1 MAYYVPQTAGTATAA
16 TTNPT
21 GAPIVFPQ
29 HASINASVGGHNTT
43 LSGTS
48 KRNHHSASTHHGSI
62 PMAAFPPNLSMP
74 LQTTD
79 SSATTHMYA
88 ITQPVYQNMLPY
100 AAAAPTQPAQALS
113 HMPHQP
119 GAVINAPLPPLPPSA
134 AATAVVVPNN
144 CNAPSSN
151 DANNSYNPI
160 NSTNNSTHN
169 APSSTPQSTPSTPL
183 SLPVPHT
190 APKHQP
196 PLFATPPIVPNGFN
210 ATPPQQQP
218 HYGGAIQQQQPQQPA
233 SIPVQQQPPQQQQH
247 SSQQFY
253 PNHQNNASY
262 PNNSEN
268 SGGGTKSYYYNAAN
282 KRNYNSQTATTV
294 HSQYNNGRPSN
305 ANPAA
310 HYGQYPGVNSGHGS
324 LNGQRKYSA
333 PGPATSDS
341 SSNVHLV
348 KGETGNT
355 GGGYNPNYGGQQ
367 QPRNDNAT
375 VNNNNNRKPLIP
387 AIPSSHYNNS
397 NNNNNNNNNVN
408 DKSRIQRGPKPA
420 NLDLKRNSRN
430 TPSTNS
436 TESNNSPNSITSYT
450 NDHHLP
456 TNQQQHQQQQQQ
468 QHYHH
473 SQPPQQSVYIA
484 RNHVPQAM
492 TQNVPNVADH
502 QPLISTFNPATGGMY
517 VKFQQPYFT
526 HVS

>member
-1 MAYYVPQTAGTATAA
+1 VP
-16 TTNPT
+16 
-21 GAPIVFPQ
+21 
-29 HASINASVGGHNTT
+29 H
-43 LSGTS
+43 
-48 KRNHHSASTHHGSI
+48 
-62 PMAAFPPNLSMP
+62 
-74 LQTTD
+74 
-79 SSATTHMYA
+79 
-88 ITQPVYQNMLPY
+88 
-100 AAAAPTQPAQALS
+100 AAPK
-113 HMPHQP
+113 
-119 GAVINAPLPPLPPSA
+119 N
-134 AATAVVVPNN
+134 
-144 CNAPSSN
+144 
-151 DANNSYNPI
+151 
-160 NSTNNSTHN
+160 
-169 APSSTPQSTPSTPL
+169 
-183 SLPVPHT
+183 
-190 APKHQP
+190 QP
-196 PLFATPPIVPNGFN
+196 PLFATPPVVPNGFN

-218 HYGGAIQQQQPQQPA
+218 HYSGGIQHQQQPQQSA
-233 SIPVQQQPPQQQQH
+233 SIPVQPQPPHQ
-247 SSQQFY
+247 QQFY
-253 PNHQNNASY
+253 PNHHNNTSY

-268 SGGGTKSYYYNAAN
+268 GGGGAKNYYYNAAN
-282 KRNYNSQTATTV
+282 KRNFNTQTTTTV
-294 HSQYNNGRPSN
+294 HSQYNNSRPGH
-305 ANPAA
+305 ANPVA
-310 HYGQYPGVNSGHGS
+310 HYGQYPGVNSAHGN

-333 PGPATSDS
+333 PGSATSDI
-341 SSNVHLV
+341 SSNVHPS

-367 QPRNDNAT
+367 QPRENAP

-397 NNNNNNNNNVN
+397 NNNNNNVN

-456 TNQQQHQQQQQQ
+456 TNLQQHQHH
-468 QHYHH
+468 QHQPQHFHH

-492 TQNVPNVADH
+492 SQNVQNVADH